1 MTVAS
6 SANTLCA
13 LLFHF
18 SGARHSDPRK
28 RQDLHQ
34 SAEAEGGGGAH
45 QEARSRGGQSREGQE
60 RQGAEGEGQV
70 DPLSNA
76 ARVLCVYVCVCV
88 DMRGCDGFC
97 ALFLRRFLK

>member
-6 SANTLCA
+6 STNTLCA

-60 RQGAEGEGQV
+60 REGAEGEGQV
-70 DPLSNA
+70 DALSQRCSGPL
-76 ARVLCVYVCVCV
+76 CVCVCV
-88 DMRGCDGFC
+88 CGYVWM
-97 ALFLRRFLK
+97 